1 MRALIVD
8 DSRTMRMILKKQLA
22 ELGFAEIFEAGD
34 GVEALDV
41 LAAIAAPDVAL
52 VDWNMP
58 NMTGIDL
65 VAAVRKNAAWNAM
78 KVVMVT
84 TASDLARV
92 QAALGQGANEYVV
105 KPFTP
110 RMLSEKLTMIGVAA

>member
-22 ELGFAEIFEAGD
+22 QLGFAEIFEAGD
-34 GVEALDV
+34 GLEALRV
-41 LAAIAAPDVAL
+41 LDGISAPDVAL

-65 VAAVRKNAAWNAM
+65 VTAVRKNSAWNDM

-84 TASDLARV
+84 TASDLVRV
-92 QAALGQGANEYVV
+92 QAALGQGANEYVL

-110 RMLSEKLTMIGVAA
+110 QMLSDKLTMIGVAA

>member
-8 DSRTMRMILKKQLA
+8 DSRTMRMILKKQLSQ
-22 ELGFAEIFEAGD
+22 LGFAEIFEAGD
-34 GVEALDV
+34 GLEALRV
-41 LAAIAAPDVAL
+41 LDGIAAPDVAL

-58 NMTGIDL
+58 NMTGLDL
-65 VAAVRKNAAWNAM
+65 VTAVRKNAAWNGM

-84 TASDLARV
+84 TASDVGRV
-92 QAALGQGANEYVV
+92 QAALGQGANEYVL

-110 RMLSEKLTMIGVAA
+110 QMLSEKLTMIGVAA

>member
-8 DSRTMRMILKKQLA
+8 DSRTMRLILKKQLA
-22 ELGFAEIFEAGD
+22 QLGFAEVFEAGD
-34 GVEALDV
+34 GLEALRV
-41 LAAIAAPDVAL
+41 LDGIAAPDVVL

-65 VAAVRKNAAWNAM
+65 VTEVRKNPAWDAM

-84 TASDLARV
+84 TASDLVRV
-92 QAALGQGANEYVV
+92 QAALGQGANEYVL

-110 RMLSEKLTMIGVAA
+110 QTLSEKLTMIGIAA

>member
-34 GVEALDV
+34 GLEALRV
-41 LAAIAAPDVAL
+41 LGGISAPDVAL

-65 VAAVRKNAAWNAM
+65 VAAVRKNAAWDAM

-84 TASDLARV
+84 TASDLVRV
-92 QAALGQGANEYVV
+92 QAALGHGANEYVV

-110 RMLSEKLTMIGVAA
+110 QMLSEKLTMIGVPA

>member
-34 GVEALDV
+34 GIEALKV
-41 LAAIAAPDVAL
+41 LDGIAAPDVAL

-110 RMLSEKLTMIGVAA
+110 QMLSEKLTRIGVAA

>member
-22 ELGFAEIFEAGD
+22 ELGFVEIFEAGD
-34 GVEALDV
+34 GVEALRV
-41 LAAIAAPDVAL
+41 LDGISAPDVAL

-58 NMTGIDL
+58 NMTGIEL
-65 VAAVRKNAAWNAM
+65 VAAVRKNAAWNTM

-84 TASDLARV
+84 TAADLVRV
-92 QAALGQGANEYVV
+92 EHALGQGANEFVV

-110 RMLSEKLTMIGVAA
+110 QMLSEKLTMIGVAA

>member
-8 DSRTMRMILKKQLA
+8 DSRTMRMILKKQLTQ
-22 ELGFAEIFEAGD
+22 LGFAEVFEAGD
-34 GVEALDV
+34 GIEALGV
-41 LAAIAAPDVAL
+41 LDGIAAPDVVL

-65 VAAVRKNAAWNAM
+65 VTAVRKNAAWNAM

-84 TASDLARV
+84 TASDLVHV
-92 QAALGQGANEYVV
+92 QAALGQGANEYVL

-110 RMLSEKLTMIGVAA
+110 QMLSEKLTMIGVAA

>member
-22 ELGFAEIFEAGD
+22 QLGFAEIFEAGD
-34 GVEALDV
+34 GLEALRV
-41 LAAIAAPDVAL
+41 LDGSSAPDVAL

-65 VAAVRKNAAWNAM
+65 VTAVRKNSAWNDM

-84 TASDLARV
+84 TAADLVRV
-92 QAALGQGANEYVV
+92 QAALGQGANEYVL

-110 RMLSEKLTMIGVAA
+110 QTLAEKLTMIGVAA

>member
-8 DSRTMRMILKKQLA
+8 DSRTMRMILKKQLT
-22 ELGFAEIFEAGD
+22 ELGFEEIFEAGD
-34 GVEALDV
+34 GVQALE
-41 LAAIAAPDVAL
+41 LLEGISAPDVAL

-65 VAAVRKNAAWNAM
+65 VAAVRKNAAWNVM

-84 TASDLARV
+84 TASDLVRV

-110 RMLSEKLTMIGVAA
+110 QTLSEKLLTIGVAA